1 MKFKCM
7 LVILCF
13 ITACFHH
20 SAEVSKPKSTLK
32 NETPSPEDNK
42 TQKTKTTDVR
52 QQKKVERDQK
62 KLEKKKKYIELGN
75 QYATDGLYREAVEQY
90 KRALRIDRGDLESHR
105 MLGIVYVK
113 IGRYRLAIRH
123 LEFII
128 DDIYTDFEA
137 NYYLAEAYRTQDR
150 YGDAIFR
157 YKVALSSDNNN
168 QLALKALA
176 WSYYKIRYY
185 RAALS
190 TINKLEKTNS
200 NDVQVAIIMARVLN
214 KMGYHKKA
222 LNRARQQ
229 LLNAT
234 KFQLPYLKSVIG
246 DIYLSS
252 GDLAKAEESFRE
264 ALKDQ
269 PLLAGA
275 LLGLAKI
282 LLQQGNRVDIAISY
296 LQRAIRIKPG
306 LVEVLYYLGKAMEK
320 TNPASAKEYFQ
331 KFTHRASGDP
341 EYSHLIFEAKKL
353 SGTKNQGLRAHPNLE
368 ELESQL

>member
-1 MKFKCM
+1 MIPQRM
-7 LVILCF
+7 LLIVFL

-20 SAEVSKPKSTLK
+20 SPKTIKTNITKKEAVAPSKST
-32 NETPSPEDNK
+32 TPAKAPMSRNK
-42 TQKTKTTDVR
+42 KR
-52 QQKKVERDQK
+52 I
-62 KLEKKKKYIELGN
+62 EKKKKYVALGN
-75 QYATDGLYREAVEQY
+75 QYATDGLYREAIDHY
-90 KRALRIDRGDLESHR
+90 KKALRIDRGDLESHR
-105 MLGIVYVK
+105 MMGIVYVK

-128 DDIYTDFEA
+128 DDIRSDYDA

-150 YGDAIFR
+150 YADAIFR
-157 YKVALSSDNNN
+157 YKMALSADNNN
-168 QLALKALA
+168 KLALKALA

-190 TINKLEKTNS
+190 TIDKLEKTNS

-229 LLNAT
+229 LLAAT
-234 KFQLPYLKSVIG
+234 SSQKPYLKSVIG
-246 DIYLSS
+246 DIYLSF
-252 GDLAKAEESFRE
+252 GDKEKAEASFRE

-282 LLQQGNRVDIAISY
+282 LLEKGDRVDIAISY
-296 LQRAIRIKPG
+296 LERAMRIKPG
-306 LVEVLYYLGKAMEK
+306 LVEALYYLGKAFEK
-320 TNPASAKEYFQ
+320 SNPESSKNYFQ
-331 KFTHRASGDP
+331 KFSRLASGDP
-341 EYSHLIFEAKKL
+341 EYSHLVFEAKKI
-353 SGTKNQGLRAHPNLE
+353 SGTHGSGLQAHPDLE